1 MTRVTIVVL
10 HVASAAVGF
19 GAIFLTGVY
28 AGLARRRADEAVRRY
43 FRPGTN
49 WAARAVYA
57 VPVLGVVLVA
67 TSNGSVRYSQAW
79 VWVSLL
85 LWVLAATLAQAV
97 VWPAEHRI
105 QRLLAEPP
113 PGAGSGDRQPE
124 LGHECRRVQWA
135 AVGIDVVF
143 VAVMVLM
150 VARPGN
156 GG

>member
-1 MTRVTIVVL
+1 MTRVTLIVL
-10 HVASAAVGF
+10 HVVSAVVGF
-19 GAIFLTGVY
+19 GAIALTGVY

-67 TSNGSVRYSQAW
+67 TSNGSDRYSQTW

-85 LWVLAATLAQAV
+85 LWVLATTLAHAV
-97 VWPAEHRI
+97 VWPGERRI
-105 QRLLAEPP
+105 QQLVAEPP
-113 PGAGSGDRQPE
+113 PADTGDRRPE
-124 LGHECRRVQWA
+124 LDRAGRRVEWA
-135 AVGIDVVF
+135 AVAIDVAF
-143 VAVMVLM
+143 VAVIVLM
-150 VARPGN
+150 VARPGS